1 MAAPWW
7 VTTARGVTKRGG
19 YGGPPLQAD
28 SQTDM
33 NQTIRSLFPVTEK
46 YIYMNHAAV
55 SPLSTRVRD
64 AMNALVDDVM
74 RNGTANY
81 DAWCQTYERTREA
94 AARLV
99 NARPGEIGFMRNTS
113 DGLSAVANGIDWRE
127 GDNVVTCNVEFP
139 SNFYPWM
146 RLSEER
152 GIRLKLAAE
161 RNGRIDPDELLS
173 KIDERTQVV
182 TLSWVQF
189 ASGFRSDLARIGK
202 FCRERDIIFVVD
214 AIQGLGGLK
223 LDVERDYVDA
233 FAADAHKYLLGP
245 EGAALLYVSDRV
257 IDRIKPTVVGWT
269 SVKNYEEYVDYNLDY
284 REGAGR
290 FECGTLNTAGVYGL
304 GAAIDLFLEVG
315 PEKIEAYLLR
325 LSDYLAERLASKG
338 YEVISSRKS
347 GDTSAIVT
355 CRHERHSASDLYR
368 LLLSKKIITAPRMNR
383 LRIST
388 HFYNTREE
396 VDALIDALPD

>member
-1 MAAPWW
+1 
-7 VTTARGVTKRGG
+7 
-19 YGGPPLQAD
+19 
-28 SQTDM
+28 M
-33 NQTIRSLFPVTEK
+33 NQEIRSLFPVTEK

-74 RNGTANY
+74 RNGIANY
-81 DAWCQTYERTREA
+81 DAWLRTYEQTREA

-99 NARPGEIGFMRNTS
+99 NAQPREIAFMRNTS
-113 DGLSAVANGIDWRE
+113 DALSAVANGIDWRE

-139 SNFYPWM
+139 SNIYPWM
-146 RLSEER
+146 RLCEER
-152 GIRLKLAAE
+152 DIRLKLAEE

-173 KIDERTQVV
+173 KVDERTRVV
-182 TLSWVQF
+182 TMSWVQF

-214 AIQGLGGLK
+214 AIQALGGLK

-245 EGAALLYVSDRV
+245 EGATLLYVSDRV
-257 IDRIKPTVVGWT
+257 IGRIEPTVVGWT
-269 SVKNYEEYVDYNLDY
+269 SVKNYEQYVDYKLDY
-284 REGAGR
+284 RDGAGR

-304 GAAIDLFLEVG
+304 GAAIDLFLEIG
-315 PEKIEAYLLR
+315 PEKIEAYLLG
-325 LSDYLAERLASKG
+325 LSDYLAGRLTAKG
-338 YEVISSRKS
+338 YDVINSRKP
-347 GDTSAIVT
+347 GETSAIVT
-355 CRHERHSASDLYR
+355 CRHERHSASELYR
-368 LLLSKKIITAPRMNR
+368 QLRSKNVITAPRLNR
-383 LRIST
+383 LRISP

-396 VDALIDALPD
+396 VDALIDALPV

>member
-1 MAAPWW
+1 
-7 VTTARGVTKRGG
+7 
-19 YGGPPLQAD
+19 
-28 SQTDM
+28 M
-33 NQTIRSLFPVTEK
+33 NQTIRSLFPITEK
-46 YIYMNHAAV
+46 YIYVNHAAV

-64 AMNALVDDVM
+64 AMNALTDDVM

-99 NARPGEIGFMRNTS
+99 NAQPREIAFMRNTS
-113 DGLSAVANGIDWRE
+113 DALSAVANGIDWRE

-139 SNFYPWM
+139 SNIYPWM
-146 RLSEER
+146 RLCEEH
-152 GIRLKLAAE
+152 GIRLKLAEE
-161 RNGRIDPDELLS
+161 RNGRVDPDELVS
-173 KIDERTQVV
+173 KIDERTRVV

-214 AIQGLGGLK
+214 AIQALGGLR

-269 SVKNYEEYVDYNLDY
+269 SVKNYEQYLDYKLDY
-284 REGAGR
+284 RNGAGR

-304 GAAIDLFLEVG
+304 GAAIDLFLEIG
-315 PEKIEAYLLR
+315 PEKIAAYLLE
-325 LSDYLAERLASKG
+325 LSDYLAGRLTAKD
-338 YEVISSRKS
+338 YDVISSRKP
-347 GDTSAIVT
+347 GETSAIVT
-355 CRHERHSASDLYR
+355 CRHERHSASELYR
-368 LLLSKKIITAPRMNR
+368 LLRSKNIITAPRSNR
-383 LRIST
+383 LRISP